1 MAREKLQNLTEP
13 MYYILLALTKERHGY
28 EIMQAIEQFTG
39 GRVEVGPGTLYAL
52 LSRFEKKGF
61 IRLTSDDGRRK
72 TYIITKSGK
81 GILYEEFNRLN
92 QLVKDGEKILKGDR
106 KSTRLNSS
114 H

>member
-28 EIMQAIEQFTG
+28 EIMQAIEKFTD

-92 QLVKDGEKILKGDR
+92 QLVKDGEKILKGDM
-106 KSTRLNSS
+106 K
-114 H
+114 